1 MLPRHTTLPTTLRQM
16 KGDKK
21 MALKAGFARVNI
33 TPPMGINLAGYYIKR
48 EADHVLDDLYAVA
61 TAINDGNTTAV
72 LVGLDAIYVAKD
84 GTQKIR
90 DFVSEE
96 LNIPPECIFIGCSH
110 PHTAPI
116 FQYDHPDEKIKEYF
130 KSAKLAV
137 RDAAKLAID
146 DLRDAKVGYG
156 IGNAPRIAF
165 SRRFRMKDGS
175 VRTNP
180 GVKNPDI
187 LEAIGEIDERVSVVR
202 FNRECD
208 DIVLINFACHPDTI
222 GGTGV
227 SADWPGF
234 AKRTVEA
241 AIPGTKCIFFNG
253 AQGDVNHVNVFPC
266 PGEEN
271 GLHKDFDDV
280 DRGYLHARHMGNVV
294 AGAVLQV
301 FEKVAWCNENDI
313 KVGKSAIKV
322 PANRPSP
329 DEIPLA
335 TKYSDLH
342 AEGRDDE
349 IPFKGM
355 QLTTVLADSARI
367 LRLKDGPDFFEIPVT
382 AISIGDIVLIGIP
395 GEPFSSV
402 GMAIKAVESRFGII
416 IPCALTGGM
425 FGYFPN
431 TEAYN
436 EGGYETATS
445 NYKSGVA
452 EVLTEEIAKLIR
464 KL

>member
-1 MLPRHTTLPTTLRQM
+1 
-16 KGDKK
+16 
-21 MALKAGFARVNI
+21 
-33 TPPMGINLAGYYIKR
+33 
-48 EADHVLDDLYAVA
+48 
-61 TAINDGNTTAV
+61 
-72 LVGLDAIYVAKD
+72 
-84 GTQKIR
+84 
-90 DFVSEE
+90 
-96 LNIPPECIFIGCSH
+96 
-110 PHTAPI
+110 
-116 FQYDHPDEKIKEYF
+116 
-130 KSAKLAV
+130 
-137 RDAAKLAID
+137 
-146 DLRDAKVGYG
+146 
-156 IGNAPRIAF
+156 
-165 SRRFRMKDGS
+165 MKDGS

-180 GVKNPDI
+180 GVMNPDI
-187 LEAIGEIDERVSVVR
+187 LESIGEVDERVSVVR
-202 FNRECD
+202 FNRGDGD
-208 DIVLINFACHPDTI
+208 DIVLINFGCHPDTI

-241 AIPGTKCIFFNG
+241 AIPGAKCIFFNG
-253 AQGDVNHVNVFPC
+253 SQGDINHVNVFPK

-301 FEKVAWCNENDI
+301 FEKVCWCENGDI
-313 KVGKSAIKV
+313 KIGKSAIEV
-322 PANRPSP
+322 PANRPTP

-335 TKYSDLH
+335 TKYSTLH
-342 AEGRDDE
+342 AEGKDAE
-349 IPFKGM
+349 IPYKGM

-367 LRLKDGPDFFEIPVT
+367 LRLKDGPDYFEIPVT
-382 AISIGDIVLIGIP
+382 ALAIGDIALIGIP
-395 GEPFSSV
+395 GEPFCSV
-402 GMAIKAVESRFGII
+402 GIAIKAIESRFGII

-452 EVLTEEIAKLIR
+452 EVLTEKIASLI
-464 KL
+464 KSL

>member
-1 MLPRHTTLPTTLRQM
+1 MS
-16 KGDKK
+16 
-21 MALKAGFARVNI
+21 LKAGFSRVNI
-33 TPPMGINLAGYYIKR
+33 TPPMGIDLGGYYIKR
-48 EADHVLDDLYAVA
+48 EADHVLDELYAVA
-61 TAINDGNTTAV
+61 AAVSSGDNTVV
-72 LVGLDAIYVAKD
+72 LLGLDAIYISKD

-90 DFVSEE
+90 DYVSEE
-96 LNIPPECIFIGCSH
+96 LSLPPESIFIGCSH

-116 FQYDHPDEKIKEYF
+116 FQYDPKSEAIREYF
-130 KSAKLAV
+130 NRTKLAV
-137 RDAAKLAID
+137 RDAAKLAIS
-146 DLRDAKVGYG
+146 DLKDAKVGYG
-156 IGNAPRIAF
+156 IGKAPRIAF
-165 SRRFRMKDGS
+165 SRRFRMKDGT

-202 FNRECD
+202 FNRGDMD

-222 GGTGV
+222 GGTGI

-234 AKRTVEA
+234 AKKTVEA
-241 AIPGTKCIFFNG
+241 AIPGSKCIFFNG
-253 AQGDVNHVNVFPC
+253 SQGDVNHVNVFPR

-280 DRGYLHARHMGNVV
+280 DRGYSHARHMGNVV

-301 FEKVAWCNENDI
+301 FEKVKWCDNSDI
-313 KVGKSAIKV
+313 KIGKTTVNV
-322 PANRPSP
+322 PANRPAP

-335 TKYSDLH
+335 TKYSALH
-342 AEGRDDE
+342 SEGRDDE

-355 QLTTVLADSARI
+355 QLTTVLANSARI

-382 AISIGDIVLIGIP
+382 ALAIGEIALVGIP

-402 GMAIKAVESRFGII
+402 GIAIKAIESRFGII

-452 EVLTEEIAKLIR
+452 EVLTDEISKLI
-464 KL
+464 KTL

>member
-1 MLPRHTTLPTTLRQM
+1 MS
-16 KGDKK
+16 
-21 MALKAGFARVNI
+21 LKAGFSRVNI
-33 TPPMGINLAGYYIKR
+33 TPPMGIDLGGYYIKR
-48 EADHVLDDLYAVA
+48 QADHVLDELYAVA
-61 TAINDGNTTAV
+61 TAVSSGDSTVV
-72 LVGLDAIYVAKD
+72 LLGLDAIYISKD

-90 DFVSEE
+90 DYVSEE
-96 LNIPPECIFIGCSH
+96 LSLPPEAIFIGCSH

-116 FQYDHPDEKIKEYF
+116 FQYDHQNEAIREYF
-130 KSAKLAV
+130 NRTKLAV
-137 RDAAKLAID
+137 RDAARLAIS
-146 DLRDAKVGYG
+146 DLKEAKVGYG
-156 IGNAPRIAF
+156 IGTAPRIAF
-165 SRRFRMKDGS
+165 SRRFRMKDGT

-202 FNRECD
+202 FNRGDND

-222 GGTGV
+222 GGTGI

-234 AKRTVEA
+234 AKKTVEA
-241 AIPGTKCIFFNG
+241 AINGAKCIFFNG
-253 AQGDVNHVNVFPC
+253 SQGDVNHVNVFPR

-280 DRGYLHARHMGNVV
+280 DRGYAHARHMGNVV

-301 FEKVAWCNENDI
+301 FEKVKWCDSTDI
-313 KVGKSAIKV
+313 KIGKATVCV
-322 PANRPSP
+322 PANRPTP

-335 TKYSDLH
+335 EKYSALH
-342 AEGRDDE
+342 SEGRDGE
-349 IPFKGM
+349 IPFTGM
-355 QLTTVLADSARI
+355 QLTTVLANSARI

-382 AISIGDIVLIGIP
+382 ALAIGEIALIGIP

-402 GMAIKAVESRFGII
+402 GIAIKAIESRFGII

-452 EVLTEEIAKLIR
+452 EVLTDEIAKLI
-464 KL
+464 KTL